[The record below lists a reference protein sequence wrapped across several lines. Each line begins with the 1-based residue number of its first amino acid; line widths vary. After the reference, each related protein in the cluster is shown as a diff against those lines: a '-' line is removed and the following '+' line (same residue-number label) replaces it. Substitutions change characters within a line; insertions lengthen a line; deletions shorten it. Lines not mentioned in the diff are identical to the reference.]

1 MIHVL
6 AFITAKPGKR
16 ADVLKAFQNN
26 VPAVHA
32 EEGCISYEATLDVPA
47 FGPMQTPVGP
57 DTFVVIER
65 WASADALN
73 AHAQSAHM
81 AEYGRTVAPWLEK
94 RVIHVLEVPQ

>member
-16 ADVLKAFQNN
+16 ADILNAFANN
-26 VPAVHA
+26 VAAVRA
-32 EEGCISYEATLDVPA
+32 EDGCISYEAALDVPA
-47 FGPMQTPVGP
+47 FGPMQTPLGP
-57 DTFVVIER
+57 DTFVVVER

-73 AHAQSAHM
+73 AHAKSAHM

-94 RVIHVLEVPQ
+94 RAIHVLEVPR